1 MQPLRGLHGAALRA
15 RPARGRAVS
24 RCCPRAPRGCVAARD
39 ARSACPAAR
48 SAAAG
53 TSRPARR
60 RGGLSGAPR
69 VARRAQR
76 GGCGAGAPLAR
87 PRLARL
93 RRGVSRCASRGA
105 RQPPG
110 DTTATQAPARPSGGV
125 RPPPSASARSA
136 RPCRGLPPWCGAAAA
151 GFPQPRPGSGR
162 RAPGRAPSSPGFAR
176 APCLFGAAARPAAPG
191 LPCGFRRPKK
201 AAADSRSR
209 ISPHPPPAP
218 QGAGAQ
224 GGPPALH
231 FSFGRDIISAR
242 GTSPKLA
249 FKLDH
254 PQHVAAVS
262 LSLTKYSVLYND
274 RVRCALRA
282 RSHY

>member
-1 MQPLRGLHGAALRA
+1 MEGRTRPAPASPGRPMQPLRGLHGAALRA

-60 RGGLSGAPR
+60 RGGLGGAPR

-93 RRGVSRCASRGA
+93 RRGGSRCASRGA

-110 DTTATQAPARPSGGV
+110 GSTSGFLFARLPGGV
-125 RPPPSASARSA
+125 RPPPSTSALRAALQKAPGVLWRGGGRVPPAAPRLRSA
-136 RPCRGLPPWCGAAAA
+136 R
-151 GFPQPRPGSGR
+151 
-162 RAPGRAPSSPGFAR
+162 
-176 APCLFGAAARPAAPG
+176 
-191 LPCGFRRPKK
+191 
-201 AAADSRSR
+201 
-209 ISPHPPPAP
+209 
-218 QGAGAQ
+218 
-224 GGPPALH
+224 
-231 FSFGRDIISAR
+231 
-242 GTSPKLA
+242 T
-249 FKLDH
+249 
-254 PQHVAAVS
+254 
-262 LSLTKYSVLYND
+262 
-274 RVRCALRA
+274 
-282 RSHY
+282 